1 MALEQIIG
9 GGLAVIFI
17 IFLVARFFPK
27 ATPKETHFRCWRC
40 GTSCR
45 HHERTIKAW
54 RNKKTK
60 FFCQSCHRKWL
71 ESQPIKVQNQHSLSG
86 GRAPSGCLGVA
97 LLLFI
102 APLLVGYVVFRMY
115 A

>member
-1 MALEQIIG
+1 MSLAQIIG
-9 GGLAVIFI
+9 GALAVVFI

-27 ATPKETHFRCWRC
+27 VTPKETHFRCGRC
-40 GTSCR
+40 GISSR
-45 HHERTIKAW
+45 HNERTIEAW

-71 ESQPIKVQNQHSLSG
+71 ESQTVQVQNQHSLSR
-86 GRAPSGCLGVA
+86 GRASSGCLGVA
-97 LLLFI
+97 LLLFTT
-102 APLLVGYVVFRMY
+102 PLLVGYVVFRVY